1 MRAAH
6 AICRS
11 FLFEKLKPTTNTP
24 DRVFQILAVVI
35 EQNEIHEKETAEP
48 ARIERRKGSNLLST
62 KIIS

>member
-1 MRAAH
+1 
-6 AICRS
+6 
-11 FLFEKLKPTTNTP
+11 LFEKLKPTTNTP